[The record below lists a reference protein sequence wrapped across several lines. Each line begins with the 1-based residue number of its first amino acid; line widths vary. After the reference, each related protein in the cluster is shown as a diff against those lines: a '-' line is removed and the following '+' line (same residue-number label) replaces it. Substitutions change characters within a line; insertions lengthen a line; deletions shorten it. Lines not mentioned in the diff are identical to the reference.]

1 MRVDEAGLVQAKV
14 HKKRM
19 PSAYRVLEFLSEGP
33 QTSSE
38 LREKMNNDFDSV
50 VSPSNL
56 GNQLKQLMDK
66 ELIVKENRRGG
77 SYSLA
82 KNKGYS

>member
-1 MRVDEAGLVQAKV
+1 
-14 HKKRM
+14 M
-19 PSAYRVLEFLSEGP
+19 PSAYRIIEFLEAGP
-33 QTSSE
+33 LTSSE

-82 KNKGYS
+82 KDKGYS